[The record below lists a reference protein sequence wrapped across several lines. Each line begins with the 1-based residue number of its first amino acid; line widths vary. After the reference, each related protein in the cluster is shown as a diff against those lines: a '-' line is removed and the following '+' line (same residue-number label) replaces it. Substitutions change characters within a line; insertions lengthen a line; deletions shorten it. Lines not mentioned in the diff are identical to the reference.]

1 MSATAL
7 AKPLPS
13 QVLGDAVLNVR
24 PCLGLTLEQL
34 GQILGRDRSSIQ
46 RSGIDPQTPAGQ
58 LAALLIRVYRSGV
71 VLTGDQESL
80 KHWLK
85 TPNRA
90 LGAKPR
96 DLLFSLQGI
105 VNLVEYLDAHRG
117 KL

>member
-1 MSATAL
+1 MSTAVL
-7 AKPLPS
+7 NRPNAS
-13 QVLGDAVLNVR
+13 EVLGDAVLNVR
-24 PCLGLTLEQL
+24 AHLGLTLEQL

-46 RSGIDPQTPAGQ
+46 RAGIDPQTPAGQ
-58 LAALLIRVYRSGV
+58 LAALLIRVYRSGL
-71 VLTGDQESL
+71 VLTGDEGSL

-90 LGAKPR
+90 LGACPR

>member
-1 MSATAL
+1 MSGSAL
-7 AKPLPS
+7 NKPQAS
-13 QVLGDAVLNVR
+13 EVLGEAVLNVR
-24 PCLGLTLEQL
+24 SHLGLTLEQL

-46 RSGIDPQTPAGQ
+46 RAGIDPQTPAGQ
-58 LAALLIRVYRSGV
+58 LAALLIRVYRSGL
-71 VLTGDQESL
+71 VLTGDESSL

-90 LGAKPR
+90 LGARPR